1 MYKKSMKKVCK
12 KCAKSVQ
19 MWAKNVQKV
28 FKKCAKSMQK
38 VEGKYRSD
46 KKSTPSSL
54 KKYS

>member
-1 MYKKSMKKVCK
+1 MQ

-19 MWAKNVQKV
+19 KVCKMWAKNVQKV
-28 FKKCAKSMQK
+28 YKKCAKSMQK